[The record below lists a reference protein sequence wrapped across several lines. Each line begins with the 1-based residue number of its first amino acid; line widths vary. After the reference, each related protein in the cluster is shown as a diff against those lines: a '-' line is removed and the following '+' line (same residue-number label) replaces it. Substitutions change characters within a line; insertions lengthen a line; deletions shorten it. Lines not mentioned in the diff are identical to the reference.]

1 MSKPNTEFNLGLRDI
16 DLIEDAINLVIA
28 RRSSA
33 MSALAEDTL
42 ENTTDMSA
50 YREIRHEVAELRELL
65 GRLHNQKNWYRPQ
78 TDAVYVSGIK
88 SLKFYKS
95 SANWLYK
102 YTKTKI
108 AENIAPK
115 APTIN
120 RASICTTLK
129 FGPKICFQVTILASK
144 N

>member
-78 TDAVYVSGIK
+78 TNAAYVSG
-88 SLKFYKS
+88 
-95 SANWLYK
+95 
-102 YTKTKI
+102 
-108 AENIAPK
+108 
-115 APTIN
+115 
-120 RASICTTLK
+120 
-129 FGPKICFQVTILASK
+129 
-144 N
+144 

>member
-1 MSKPNTEFNLGLRDI
+1 MSKTNTGFNLGLRDI

-78 TDAVYVSGIK
+78 TDAVYVSG
-88 SLKFYKS
+88 
-95 SANWLYK
+95 
-102 YTKTKI
+102 
-108 AENIAPK
+108 
-115 APTIN
+115 
-120 RASICTTLK
+120 
-129 FGPKICFQVTILASK
+129 
-144 N
+144 